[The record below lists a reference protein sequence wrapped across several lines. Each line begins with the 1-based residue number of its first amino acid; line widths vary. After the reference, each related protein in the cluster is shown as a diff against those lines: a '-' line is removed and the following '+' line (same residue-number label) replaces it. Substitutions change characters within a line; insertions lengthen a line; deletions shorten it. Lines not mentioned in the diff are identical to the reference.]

1 MEESVRESMNGRRS
15 KDEIQSHIEATQEE
29 LKHTL
34 AAIGESISPGEMIDT
49 ALYALRIG
57 PGEFAANLGRS
68 VRDNPV
74 AIGLVGAGLAWLMLG
89 TSTRESI
96 RERAGETGH
105 RLKERAGETGHR
117 LKERAGETGHQLRSQ
132 ADKLRGKVE
141 GAAQEAGGEASGG
154 AQKVADASREKAEQ
168 AKESARRGLSR
179 ARGLVSDQPLVVAAV
194 GLFAGLTA
202 AAMLPR
208 SRTEERLLG
217 ERAEHMA
224 ETAEDAARGVAEG
237 VREGFE
243 AHADTSGDSGGD
255 EPTISDPSTGER
267 R

>member
-1 MEESVRESMNGRRS
+1 MVEENVRESMNGRRS

-29 LKHTL
+29 LRHTL
-34 AAIGESISPGEMIDT
+34 EAISESISPGEMIDT
-49 ALYALRIG
+49 VFHALRIG

-68 VRDNPV
+68 VRENPV

-89 TSTRESI
+89 TSTKESI

-105 RLKERAGETGHR
+105 QLRGQAEKVRAKAGE
-117 LKERAGETGHQLRSQ
+117 
-132 ADKLRGKVE
+132 LRGKVE
-141 GAAQEAGGEASGG
+141 GAAQEAGGEAAGG
-154 AQKVADASREKAEQ
+154 ARSVADASREKKDQ
-168 AKESARRGLSR
+168 AVESARRGARR
-179 ARGLVSDQPLVVAAV
+179 ARGMASDQPLVVAAV
-194 GLFAGLTA
+194 GLIAGLTA
-202 AAMLPR
+202 AALVPR

-243 AHADTSGDSGGD
+243 AHDEPRGDSGTG
-255 EPTISDPSTGER
+255 EPNISDPSTGER
-267 R
+267 